1 MPLKLV
7 GRIESILSLS
17 YSHLPEFV
25 WMYLQCKDPRA
36 LRALNH
42 KHWSSGTNL
51 TACGYFKDLL
61 EPCIQMEKYFC
72 CSWSRSTRASRL
84 MLENGQKKIQI
95 IQSKKKKKPT
105 EQQKQQQ
112 QKQPEIKPVMFHL
125 LQGKLKLCNGVV
137 APKEHFF
144 NWGGDPYWVALSA
157 SCAKINTIFVW
168 NRCNFFF
175 HTVVKINSLKW
186 TERKK
191 LIWSLAKQMPILDL

>member
-42 KHWSSGTNL
+42 KHWSSGTNS

-84 MLENGQKKIQI
+84 MLENGQKKIQV
-95 IQSKKKKKPT
+95 IQSKKN
-105 EQQKQQQ
+105 QKNNWTTKTTTTKTTRNKACDVSFASRKAETLQWGCSPNGAFLQLGWG
-112 QKQPEIKPVMFHL
+112 PL
-125 LQGKLKLCNGVV
+125 LGSSVCKLCQNKHNFCV
-137 APKEHFF
+137 KQMQ
-144 NWGGDPYWVALSA
+144 
-157 SCAKINTIFVW
+157 
-168 NRCNFFF
+168 FFF
-175 HTVVKINSLKW
+175 SY
-186 TERKK
+186 
-191 LIWSLAKQMPILDL
+191 SS